1 MKEIRRDKNLPS
13 IDDNDNDDDD
23 DDASIVVIHCALS
36 NGFLSVATVLL
47 YAAMVAGAGAAAAA
61 EGRKR

>member
-13 IDDNDNDDDD
+13 IDDNDNDDD